1 MSEAAKKEPMSPRAV
16 RHSFT
21 LTDNE
26 TGDTYELPILHAN
39 IGPRVIDIRKLYA
52 EAGIFTY
59 DPGFTSTAS
68 CTSDI
73 TYIDGDAG
81 VLLHRGYPIDEL
93 AENTDYM
100 DVCYL
105 LLHGDLPSP
114 EEKSEFDGS
123 ITQRTM
129 LHEQLVRFYSGF
141 KRSEE
146 RRVGKECRSRW
157 SPYHEKKTS
166 SNNTHDDNR

>member
-73 TYIDGDAG
+73 TYIDGDAF
-81 VLLHRGYPIDEL
+81 LNNIY
-93 AENTDYM
+93 
-100 DVCYL
+100 
-105 LLHGDLPSP
+105 LPSA
-114 EEKSEFDGS
+114 FTIGS
-123 ITQRTM
+123 ASHLPCLRG
-129 LHEQLVRFYSGF
+129 VA
-141 KRSEE
+141 
-146 RRVGKECRSRW
+146 
-157 SPYHEKKTS
+157 
-166 SNNTHDDNR
+166 

>member
-1 MSEAAKKEPMSPRAV
+1 MSETAKKEPMAPRAV

-26 TGDTYELPILHAN
+26 TGDSYELPILHGS

-73 TYIDGDAG
+73 T
-81 VLLHRGYPIDEL
+81 
-93 AENTDYM
+93 
-100 DVCYL
+100 
-105 LLHGDLPSP
+105 
-114 EEKSEFDGS
+114 
-123 ITQRTM
+123 
-129 LHEQLVRFYSGF
+129 
-141 KRSEE
+141 
-146 RRVGKECRSRW
+146 
-157 SPYHEKKTS
+157 
-166 SNNTHDDNR
+166 